1 MIKKGGLAKRY
12 ASSYQTRDGN
22 GNSGSRVL
30 DFKGKEVEFYAPQEG
45 RNLISIV
52 PYEIKT
58 DKHPLVRNKTLE
70 VGDMD
75 YVMDIWE
82 HRGVGPAQGSVLCLK
97 NTYGK
102 PCPICEEAARLKKEG
117 KEDEA
122 KALKARRRV
131 YYNVLDPKDGK
142 VKVFA
147 TSHYLFEK
155 ELIEEAKN
163 DEDGGYTD
171 FADPDEGRDVRF
183 RATKESLAGQE
194 YFTYKSFS
202 FEDREAPL
210 SKKILANAISFDECI
225 NIPTYKEVENM
236 LYGAEDEEE
245 EERGREIPQPD
256 RSKAVDDA
264 DAPWGDDDI
273 PAKRP
278 SNSRTESESTS
289 KTYVA
294 KDAPEAHN
302 DKCNK
307 CPFGHIYGK
316 DRDKFDDCD
325 DCDVWGECYKA

>member
-1 MIKKGGLAKRY
+1 MIKKGLLKRY
-12 ASSYQTRDGN
+12 ASSYQTREGSGN
-22 GNSGSRVL
+22 GGSRVL
-30 DFKGKEVEFYAPQEG
+30 DFKDKEVEFYTPQEG

-70 VGDMD
+70 IGDMD

-82 HRGVGPAQGSVLCLK
+82 HRGVGPAQGNVLCLK

-122 KALKARRRV
+122 KSLKARRRV
-131 YYNVLDPKDGK
+131 YYNVLDAKDGK
-142 VKVFA
+142 LKVFA

-155 ELIEEAKN
+155 ELIEEAKDD
-163 DEDGGYTD
+163 DEGGYID
-171 FADPDEGRDVRF
+171 FADPDEGKDVRF

-194 YFTYKSFS
+194 YLTYKSFS

-210 SKKILANAISFDECI
+210 SKRILANAISFDECI
-225 NIPTYKEVENM
+225 TIPTYKEVENM
-236 LYGAEDEEE
+236 LYGEEDDEEE
-245 EERGREIPQPD
+245 EERPQP
-256 RSKAVDDA
+256 RKTEAVDDA

-273 PAKRP
+273 PERP
-278 SNSRTESESTS
+278 SNRRATAESAS

-294 KDAPEAHN
+294 DDAPEARN
-302 DKCNK
+302 DKCGK
-307 CPFGHIYGK
+307 CPFGHVYGK